1 MLNGTELL
9 ISLVFV
15 VLLLLLSIVDAG
27 FSSVSRIS
35 VRRLL
40 EGPKVKNASEL
51 ATLLESRNEVLLS
64 IHIAIQLLLVAGAV
78 FFFAVFDRRA
88 IRYSEGM
95 TGTILLMFAI
105 ILVFRQLLPKLI
117 AARNPEMVLLQLFS
131 LFKVIQVLM
140 RPFSRLITMI
150 LNYFH
155 RWEEDLEPAKDEEAS
170 EEEIQAFIDAGQ
182 EEGILEVDEGEM
194 IQSIVQF
201 GDKVAREVMTPRT
214 QIVAIE
220 IESPV
225 EKLVQLITSRRHSR
239 IPVFHDNLDNIEGIV
254 HERDLLRVW
263 QRGETHDS
271 LRPLLAPVYFVPE
284 TKPVNDLLNEMKEK
298 GEQLV
303 LVVDEYGGISG
314 LITMEDLV
322 EEILGE
328 IHDTDS
334 TGEKLIEESPGVFI
348 VPGSLELS
356 SLNETL
362 GSPFVDNTECTT
374 VAGAVVELFGRL
386 PSSGEKIEHRGIS
399 AEVLDADRRKVYRL
413 RIRKLVPQAEETSAT
428 KQQNV

>member
-1 MLNGTELL
+1 
-9 ISLVFV
+9 
-15 VLLLLLSIVDAG
+15 
-27 FSSVSRIS
+27 
-35 VRRLL
+35 
-40 EGPKVKNASEL
+40 
-51 ATLLESRNEVLLS
+51 
-64 IHIAIQLLLVAGAV
+64 
-78 FFFAVFDRRA
+78 
-88 IRYSEGM
+88 
-95 TGTILLMFAI
+95 
-105 ILVFRQLLPKLI
+105 
-117 AARNPEMVLLQLFS
+117 
-131 LFKVIQVLM
+131 
-140 RPFSRLITMI
+140 
-150 LNYFH
+150 
-155 RWEEDLEPAKDEEAS
+155 
-170 EEEIQAFIDAGQ
+170 
-182 EEGILEVDEGEM
+182 M

-214 QIVAIE
+214 QIVAIDLH
-220 IESPV
+220 SPV

-239 IPVFHDNLDNIEGIV
+239 IPVFLDNIDNIEGVI

-263 QRGETHDS
+263 QHGEKLDN
-271 LRPLLAPVYFVPE
+271 LRPLLTPVYFVPE

-328 IHDTDS
+328 IHDTDA

-362 GSPFVDNTECTT
+362 GSALVENTECTT

-413 RIRKLVPQAEETSAT
+413 RIRKLAPQAEETSAT